1 MEESISRHLKVFAEL
16 NKFNM
21 FNLSKVE
28 SDLLTNIKRSIE
40 KGDKQSKIYIPSE
53 LKEEYELVLGRENI
67 KYKMTDVKVKL
78 DDFVKIVINLKQFY

>member
-1 MEESISRHLKVFAEL
+1 MEESISRYLKVFTEI

-21 FNLSKVE
+21 FNLSKIE

-40 KGDKQSKIYIPSE
+40 KGDKQSKIYISSE

-67 KYKMTDVKVKL
+67 IYKMTDVKVKL
-78 DDFVKIVINLKQFY
+78 DDCVKIVINLKQFY